1 MSLILI
7 KSVKQHVL
15 VIGNIVVIEGTDLEM
30 HFDGV

>member
-1 MSLILI
+1 MSLVLI

-15 VIGNIVVIEGTDLEM
+15 VIGNRVVIEVTDLEM

>member
-1 MSLILI
+1 MSLVLI

-15 VIGNIVVIEGTDLEM
+15 VIGNIVVIRVTDLEM